1 MNNCA
6 IPTEEAWFS
15 PILSVNAFFSFH
27 NFEGFNK
34 NLKGP
39 GFRKYPLKNEEYGIL
54 KFEAI
59 LVSVL

>member
-6 IPTEEAWFS
+6 IPTEKAWFS
-15 PILSVNAFFSFH
+15 SILYVNALFSFH

-34 NLKGP
+34 NFKGP
-39 GFRKYPLKNEEYGIL
+39 GFRKYPLENEQYGLL

-59 LVSVL
+59 LVSDL